1 MPNLCGTVI
10 HDGGEQLS
18 KDVEES
24 ITWAALSMLG
34 GGLDTVSD
42 YYVLIILLCE
52 RHFIHL
58 LPTFL

>member
-18 KDVEES
+18 KDVEEN

-34 GGLDTVSD
+34 GGLDTVSN
-42 YYVLIILLCE
+42 YHVLIILFAGATL
-52 RHFIHL
+52 FTYS
-58 LPTFL
+58 PTFL